1 MPFDKDDKDE
11 IRKIVATEI
20 RDFVKSAVSAAL
32 NRPSDPTQGRYD
44 ISGEGMREREAQDKL
59 LQQFGAVII
68 KAAERN
74 WREAEARI
82 IEKTDPERAETFRKL
97 DPEF

>member
-20 RDFVKSAVSAAL
+20 RDFVKSAVNAAL
-32 NRPSDPTQGRYD
+32 NRPIDPTEGRYAM
-44 ISGEGMREREAQDKL
+44 SGEGMREREAQNKL

-82 IEKTDPERAETFRKL
+82 IEKSDPEAAERFRKF
-97 DPEF
+97 DPTF

>member
-20 RDFVKSAVSAAL
+20 RDFVKSAVNAAL
-32 NRPSDPTQGRYD
+32 NRPIELTEMNQAMTP
-44 ISGEGMREREAQDKL
+44 EGMKEREAQKKIV
-59 LQQFGAVII
+59 QQFGAVII

-82 IEKTDPERAETFRKL
+82 IEKTDHEAAERFRKL
-97 DPEF
+97 DPTF